1 MWCEVFRWGRLEVN
15 CAEARMDEVG
25 DLLRSALVGLH
36 GANASGRPLT
46 ARVTLCGETVEAG
59 ALHDSAA
66 TLRDDVRA
74 IASLLSP
81 ALFVEKVRVEV
92 TEPAIPGLVLGG
104 VLGGMIVKA
113 GDSP

>member
-36 GANASGRPLT
+36 GANASGRPLI
-46 ARVTLCGETVEAG
+46 AHVTLCGETVEAG

-74 IASLLSP
+74 IASSISP
-81 ALFVEKVRVEV
+81 ALFVEKVGVEV
-92 TEPAIPGLVLGG
+92 TEPARTGLVVGDGLGA
-104 VLGGMIVKA
+104 MIGEGA
-113 GDSP
+113 S